1 MPTVLDGQRIRDQI
15 LAELKPRVQV
25 LRSEGRPP
33 GLAVVLAGD
42 DPASQIY
49 VRNKVKACADL
60 GILSEKLT
68 PPASVS
74 TGELLGVIDALNRR
88 PDIDG
93 ILVQVPLPPQVDS
106 RRVLEAVPAEKDA
119 DGFHPTNVG
128 HLVANRPAPRAC
140 TPAGI
145 MEMLRRYDVPIAG
158 RHAVIV
164 GRSDIVGKPMALLLL
179 HANATVTICHS
190 KTADLPGECRR
201 ADILVAAMGRAAFV
215 TRDFIR
221 PGAVVIDV
229 GMNRVTSR
237 EDVER
242 IWRGDAGK
250 LATLENKGSV
260 LVGDVNPLDMTEL
273 ASAYTPVPGGV
284 GPLTIAM
291 LMANTVA
298 LAERR
303 IAVAA

>member
-15 LAELKPRVQV
+15 LAELKPRVQL
-25 LRSEGRPP
+25 LRSQGRPP
-33 GLAVVLAGD
+33 GLAVVLVGD
-42 DPASQIY
+42 HPASQIY

-68 PPASVS
+68 PPS
-74 TGELLGVIDALNRR
+74 TITTAELLGVIEVLNRR
-88 PDIDG
+88 SDIDG

-106 RRVLEAVPAEKDA
+106 RRVLEAVSAEKDA

-145 MEMLRRYDVPIAG
+145 MEMLRRYDIPISG
-158 RHAVIV
+158 RRAVIV

-190 KTADLPGECRR
+190 KTPDLPVECRR

-229 GMNRVTSR
+229 GMNRVTNPD
-237 EDVER
+237 EVER
-242 IWRGDAGK
+242 IWRGDPGK
-250 LATLENKGSV
+250 LATLEKKGSV
-260 LVGDVNPLDMTEL
+260 LVGDVNPLDMAEL

-284 GPLTIAM
+284 GPLTVAM
-291 LMANTVA
+291 LMANTVG

-303 IAVAA
+303 VAVAA